1 MSLLI
6 AVIFPYATT
15 ASAAAEHVRQME
27 GDLAPDPGAL
37 AVVSCDDQGE
47 YWITTNHPGDADAG
61 RASLWFLLLNAL
73 VLVPSA
79 DTLGDIGRRTLGTT
93 LAQAGID
100 PYFQRGLSEGLGP
113 DSSALFLLLD
123 APPGDGALDA
133 LRRFAGTVHMVDLAP
148 GTETLVAQALRA
160 AGADVGPAVGVARAA
175 AAADEPRRHDV

>member
-15 ASAAAEHVRQME
+15 ASVAAEHVRLME
-27 GDLAPDPGAL
+27 GDLAPDPGSL

-47 YWITTNHPGDADAG
+47 YWITTNHPADADAG

-73 VLVPSA
+73 VLVPSP
-79 DTLGDIGRRTLGTT
+79 DTLGDIGRRTMATT

-100 PYFQRGLSEGLGP
+100 SYFQHALSQGLGP
-113 DSSALFLLLD
+113 DTSALFLLPD

-133 LRRFAGTVHMVDLAP
+133 LRRFAGAVHMVELAP
-148 GTETLVAQALRA
+148 GAETLVAQALRA
-160 AGADVGPAVGVARAA
+160 AGADVGPAVSVARAS
-175 AAADEPRRHDV
+175 AADESHRPHP

>member
-27 GDLAPDPGAL
+27 ADLAPDPGSL

-79 DTLGDIGRRTLGTT
+79 DALGDIARRSLATT
-93 LAQAGID
+93 LAKAGID
-100 PYFQRGLSEGLGP
+100 PYFQRALSEGLGP
-113 DSSALFLLLD
+113 DTSALFLLLD
-123 APPGDGALDA
+123 DPPGDGALDA
-133 LRRFAGTVHMVDLAP
+133 LRRFAGAVHMVDLVP
-148 GTETLVAQALRA
+148 GAETLVAQALRA
-160 AGADVGPAVGVARAA
+160 AGADVGPAVSVARA
-175 AAADEPRRHDV
+175 AAADEPRRHDA